1 MNTQR
6 LADITRRHFLSGTG
20 ISLGSLALSTLVGH
34 DAGVGAFELQ
44 RLAASGYQN
53 SLLGS
58 YSVLQLRE
66 R

>member
-1 MNTQR
+1 VAVSTPEPLFSAPR
-6 LADITRRHFLSGTG
+6 PRVEADAKKYLADLRR
-20 ISLGSLALSTLVGH
+20 
-34 DAGVGAFELQ
+34 ELQ